1 MFGFLAAW
9 FLVLVLMIWGLIDVV
24 KVPDDSFFRAGS
36 KVLWVLLIAFLNILG
51 VILYVAI
58 GRPKGGAKAMPSVRP
73 VSYAG
78 ARAIDF
84 RGVRYALGRTD
95 SAYAIW
101 DSAAGGAQIRTY
113 PLTEQGWSQAW
124 KEYYEEL
131 EGAPPP
137 QR

>member
-1 MFGFLAAW
+1 MLGFFALW
-9 FLVLVLMIWGLIDVV
+9 VLVLVLTIWALIDVV
-24 KVPDDSFFRAGS
+24 KVPDDSFFRAGT
-36 KVLWVLLIAFLNILG
+36 KVVWVLLIALGNIIG
-51 VILYVAI
+51 VILYMVI

-78 ARAIDF
+78 ARGIDF

-95 SAYAIW
+95 SACAIW

-137 QR
+137 